1 MLSDTSSDSNGLLA
15 LWTPGDVQ
23 VQLSEY
29 LRKMRKDRKLSR
41 RKLSE
46 MSGVPEPTIKHFEM
60 TGQISLRQFLL
71 LWGRLDKLDELRRF
85 LMEEKREAPKSL
97 LEFFGTKRVH

>member
-1 MLSDTSSDSNGLLA
+1 MLSENYPNTDGLLS
-15 LWTPGDVQ
+15 LWTAGDVQ
-23 VQLSEY
+23 AQLSEH
-29 LRKMRKDRKLSR
+29 LRKLRKERKLSR

-71 LWGRLDKLDELRRF
+71 LWGRLSQLDDLRRF
-85 LMEEKREAPKSL
+85 LMEEKPEAPKSL
-97 LEFFGTKRVH
+97 LEFFGNERHG